1 MDVLL
6 EVNIGGEDSKSGVSP
21 DALEELLDETGE
33 FDGIRVRGLM
43 TIPPIL
49 HTETE
54 KRAIF
59 SKMHKLFIDIQ
70 GKNMDNSTMEVL
82 SMGMSSDFAEA
93 VLEGST
99 LIRVGSAIFGE
110 RQYK

>member
-1 MDVLL
+1 M
-6 EVNIGGEDSKSGVSP
+6 
-21 DALEELLDETGE
+21 
-33 FDGIRVRGLM
+33 RGLM

-49 HTETE
+49 HTEAE

-59 SKMHKLFIDIQ
+59 YEMHKLFIDIRE
-70 GKNMDNSTMEVL
+70 KKVDNVIMEVL
-82 SMGMSSDFAEA
+82 SMGMSSDFAQA

-110 RQYK
+110 RQYN